1 MNTGNVNYILAIVGL
16 TVVGFVFNTTMMLS
30 IIIVV
35 SSLTLVSLFSKSG
48 DEYKEY
54 ILNND
59 INNFIDENFMYYG
72 IIKILTLLDL
82 VLLVN
87 NLFNF

>member
-1 MNTGNVNYILAIVGL
+1 MNTGKVNYILAIIGL
-16 TVVGFVFNTTMMLS
+16 TVIGFMFNATMMLS
-30 IIIVV
+30 IIIVA
-35 SSLTLVSLFSKSG
+35 LLLPLISLFSKSG

-59 INNFIDENFMYYG
+59 INNFIDKDYLYYG

-82 VLLVN
+82 VLMVN